1 MVDNRSRSV
10 AQGQHARKRGNFVAE
25 QQRVVGIDLGTTN
38 SLIAFM
44 QGDAPIV
51 IPGEDGS
58 PIVPSVVAF
67 DQETA
72 SGFSVGN
79 AARGVLLTHSAN
91 AVYSVKRL
99 MGRDLTDIQD
109 ELKLFP
115 FQLAEGL
122 QPGEV
127 LKLNIGG
134 LTLTPPEVSAYI
146 LLQLKRNAERFFG
159 VEVTKAVITVPAYFN
174 DAQRQATK
182 DAGRI
187 AGLDVLRL
195 VNEPTAAALAYGLD
209 KNPDGSAKD
218 GIIAVYDFGGGTF
231 DISILKLH
239 EGIFE
244 VIATGG
250 DTHLGGD
257 DIDNLLT
264 AVALDDIRGDLGLD
278 ISTNPEVVQ
287 QLRKAVIEAKIALS
301 DAEST
306 RILLEIPAGTGKS
319 QIPSGDDNKE
329 LNTKAGAPPLSAVER
344 VDSEMWEGKNS
355 GPTQPT
361 HYAREITRAQYEQ
374 LIAPIIARTAAPVK
388 QALRDAGFTA
398 ADIDEVVM
406 VGGSTRIPAVR
417 KLVTELFDLEARG
430 RKLHTELNPDEV
442 VALGAAVQAQI
453 LSGEYS
459 SATDDLLLL
468 DVTPLSLGIEALGGV
483 VAKII
488 QRNSTIPASA
498 TEHFTTG
505 VDGQTNVAI
514 HVLQGERELAKD
526 CRSLARFDL
535 KGIPPMVAGLPR
547 IEVKFLIDANGIL
560 HVSAREQ
567 RSGQEAA
574 VEVKPTYGLTDEQVE
589 AMILESFDNAEED
602 ITARQVIEAKNEAE
616 TIMTAVEKGEKTP
629 AWQQLTFD
637 EHAAIKAAASEL
649 KQAVIGGDYKVI
661 RKGIDQLD
669 KKTRRFAEIMM
680 DSAVTGALGGKT
692 MAAAGAD
699 LAASQQGAAPSAP
712 HAFAKAEVS
721 EATPA
726 PDPFADAEADLE
738 TPGESTED

>member
-1 MVDNRSRSV
+1 M
-10 AQGQHARKRGNFVAE
+10 AE

-38 SLIAFM
+38 SLVAFM
-44 QGDAPIV
+44 QGDQPAV

-67 DQETA
+67 DQDTEQ
-72 SGFSVGN
+72 GFAVGN
-79 AARGVLLTHSAN
+79 AARDVLLTKPEN

-99 MGRDLTDIQD
+99 MGRDLTDVEP

-115 FQLAEGL
+115 FKLARGL
-122 QPGEV
+122 QAGEV
-127 LKLNIGG
+127 LKLNVGG
-134 LTLTPPEVSAYI
+134 LTLTPPEVSAYV

-159 VEVTKAVITVPAYFN
+159 GPVTKAVITVPAYFN

-187 AGLDVLRL
+187 AGLEVLRL

-209 KNPDGSAKD
+209 KLHGGKD
-218 GIIAVYDFGGGTF
+218 GVIAVYDFGGGTF

-264 AVALDDIRGDLGLD
+264 AVALDDIKGDLGVD
-278 ISTNPEVVQ
+278 VSGQPEVIQ
-287 QLRKAVIEAKIALS
+287 ALRKAVIEAKIALS
-301 DAEST
+301 SQGSA
-306 RILLEIPAGTGKS
+306 RIQLEIPAGSAQTE
-319 QIPSGDDNKE
+319 IPFGNDKQ
-329 LNTKAGAPPLSAVER
+329 KG
-344 VDSEMWEGKNS
+344 EGK
-355 GPTQPT
+355 Q
-361 HYAREITRAQYEQ
+361 YLREITREQ
-374 LIAPIIARTAAPVK
+374 FEGLAASVIERTAGPVR
-388 QALRDAGFTA
+388 QALKDAQLTPEQ
-398 ADIDEVVM
+398 IDEVVM

-417 KLVTELFDLEARG
+417 ALVAKLFDLEARG
-430 RKLHTELNPDEV
+430 KTLHTELNPDEV

-453 LSGEYS
+453 LSGTENA
-459 SATDDLLLL
+459 ATDELLLL

-567 RSGQEAA
+567 RSGQEAQ

-589 AMILESFDNAEED
+589 SMILESFDMAEQDLHE
-602 ITARQVIEAKNEAE
+602 RQVIEAKNEGQ
-616 TIMTAVEKGEKTP
+616 TIYDAVEKAMAQP
-629 AWQQLTFD
+629 VWQQLTSI
-637 EHAAIKAAASEL
+637 EHEQIKAATLDLKASL
-649 KQAVIGGDYKVI
+649 TGNDYRII
-661 RKGIDQLD
+661 RNSIEQLD
-669 KKTRRFAEIMM
+669 KKTRRLAELMM
-680 DSAVTGALGGKT
+680 DSAVSGAIGGKT
-692 MAAAGAD
+692 MAAAGES
-699 LAASQQGAAPSAP
+699 LGEGPTAP
-712 HAFAKAEVS
+712 H
-721 EATPA
+721 
-726 PDPFADAEADLE
+726 PFAPAQISESETSADALTSAEANPE